1 MGRFLERTRLC
12 VGGRVFVDVV
22 VFAVLLV
29 LSLSDLGSFSLALFF
44 PSSLSTLLEA
54 FQPRV
59 RSPRDTL
66 C

>member
-29 LSLSDLGSFSLALFF
+29 LSLSDLGSFSLALLF
-44 PSSLSTLLEA
+44 P
-54 FQPRV
+54 
-59 RSPRDTL
+59 
-66 C
+66 